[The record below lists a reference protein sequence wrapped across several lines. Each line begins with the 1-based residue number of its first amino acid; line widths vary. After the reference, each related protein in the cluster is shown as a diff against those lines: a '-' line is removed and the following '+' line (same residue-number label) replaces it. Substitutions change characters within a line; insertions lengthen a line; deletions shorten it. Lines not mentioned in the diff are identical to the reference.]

1 MMNILIAQEMNHKIL
16 RSPLRIP
23 TVPKVFFSK
32 QKKKDRLRI
41 IGTPDYIAPEIINGE
56 STDNLGIDWW
66 AVGCILYEFICG
78 IAPFNDSSAEL
89 IFKNANSGN
98 IEWPPIGY
106 EEDGVEGM
114 TPEAQDLI

>member
-1 MMNILIAQEMNHKIL
+1 MDSPNDDNSNSS
-16 RSPLRIP
+16 RSESQD
-23 TVPKVFFSK
+23 T
-32 QKKKDRLRI
+32 KKSPPNSQRPQNRLRI

-78 IAPFNDSSAEL
+78 IAPFNDTSAEL
-89 IFKNANSGN
+89 IFKNANSLN